1 MTNNLN
7 ERVLI
12 KKMLSLKP
20 KKFSEI
26 EFAYNEINRA
36 LLEKRP
42 EILENFRLQNSEFTV
57 KAIFQ
62 AMDLLN

>member
-1 MTNNLN
+1 
-7 ERVLI
+7 
-12 KKMLSLKP
+12 MLSLKP

-26 EFAYNEINRA
+26 EFAYNEINRF
-36 LLEKRP
+36 LIEKRP